1 MNRVRWVAVCLA
13 LLSLAACGGVVD
25 YHPPEL
31 DPATSIIHEGHNCN
45 G

>member
-1 MNRVRWVAVCLA
+1 MTTMRWVVACLG
-13 LLSLAACGGVVD
+13 LLALAACGPIVD